1 MTGAPVGTPAPPVCF
16 GAPTADPSLS
26 STEART
32 ESVLDS
38 EGSQNERWCRTAFL
52 CNMVRIFFKISNVK
66 LTSSPV
72 RQSRVLGTVR
82 AID

>member
-1 MTGAPVGTPAPPVCF
+1 MTGAPAGALAPLVCL
-16 GAPTADPSLS
+16 GAPSADPSLT
-26 STEART
+26 STEARVG
-32 ESVLDS
+32 SVLDL
-38 EGSQNERWCRTAFL
+38 EGSQKERWCRTPFL

-72 RQSRVLGTVR
+72 WQSRVLDPMR